1 MSGPAL
7 PQSRPALTQSGLDLV
22 HASAVRSIPNRLLR
36 EPLLHFLL
44 LGAALF
50 LLYDVL
56 RGQDERPD
64 RIVVDAARVE
74 QLAVGFSR
82 VWQRPPTGA
91 ELAGLVE
98 DFVREEVYYR
108 EALAMGLDRDDT
120 IVRRR
125 MRQKLEFLSED
136 LVDLAEPSEAQ
147 LEAWLA
153 EHADDYRVEPRAA
166 LRQVYVSRE
175 RHGERAGAEARR
187 LLERL
192 REGADAAALGDASL
206 LPTSLPLSPQR
217 EIAKHF
223 GDDFAAAVMALEP
236 GAWGG
241 PVESTFGL
249 HLVRL
254 EAREP
259 ARTPTLAEARRAV
272 ERDWAS
278 ARREEANE
286 AFYQALRARYEVRV
300 EMPAPPP
307 AGS

>member
-1 MSGPAL
+1 MPSL
-7 PQSRPALTQSGLDLV
+7 
-22 HASAVRSIPNRLLR
+22 PNRLLR
-36 EPLLHFLL
+36 EPLFHFLL

-50 LLYDVL
+50 VLYDVVL
-56 RGQDERPD
+56 GERDEPD
-64 RIVVDAARVE
+64 RIVVDATRVE
-74 QLAVGFSR
+74 QLALGFTR
-82 VWQRPPTGA
+82 VWQRPPSEA

-136 LVDLAEPSEAQ
+136 LVALAEPGEAE

-153 EHADDYRVEPRAA
+153 EQADDYRVEPRAA

-175 RHGERAGAEARR
+175 RHGEAAEATAEELLAR
-187 LLERL
+187 LEAG
-192 REGADAAALGDASL
+192 EEDPAGLGDASL
-206 LPTSLPLSPQR
+206 LPAALPLSSQR

-223 GDDFAAAVMALEP
+223 GDEFATAVLTLEP
-236 GAWGG
+236 GVWSG

-249 HLVRL
+249 HLVLL

-259 ARTPTLAEARRAV
+259 GRTPSLDEVRQVV
-272 ERDWAS
+272 ERDWAA

-286 AFYQALRARYEVRV
+286 AFYQALRERYEVTI
-300 EMPAPPP
+300 EPPGP
-307 AGS
+307 PRGEP

>member
-1 MSGPAL
+1 VPSL
-7 PQSRPALTQSGLDLV
+7 S
-22 HASAVRSIPNRLLR
+22 NRLVR
-36 EPLLHFLL
+36 EPLVHFLL

-50 LLYDVL
+50 VLYDVIA
-56 RGQDERPD
+56 GERDAPD
-64 RIVVDAARVE
+64 RIVVDSARVE
-74 QLAVGFSR
+74 QLALGFTR
-82 VWQRPPTGA
+82 VWQRPPTEA

-136 LVDLAEPSEAQ
+136 LVALAEPGEAE
-147 LEAWLA
+147 LEAWLN

-166 LRQVYVSRE
+166 FRQVYVSRE
-175 RHGERAGAEARR
+175 RHGEAAEATAEALLAR
-187 LLERL
+187 LS
-192 REGADAAALGDASL
+192 EGGEDGGALGDASL
-206 LPTSLPLSPQR
+206 LPASLPLSPQR

-223 GDDFAAAVMALEP
+223 GDDFAAVVLTLEP
-236 GAWGG
+236 GAWSG

-259 ARTPTLAEARRAV
+259 ARAPALEEVRQAV
-272 ERDWAS
+272 ERDWA
-278 ARREEANE
+278 AAERREANE
-286 AFYQALRARYEVRV
+286 AFYQALRERYELTL
-300 EMPAPPP
+300 EMPAEVR
-307 AGS
+307 ADR